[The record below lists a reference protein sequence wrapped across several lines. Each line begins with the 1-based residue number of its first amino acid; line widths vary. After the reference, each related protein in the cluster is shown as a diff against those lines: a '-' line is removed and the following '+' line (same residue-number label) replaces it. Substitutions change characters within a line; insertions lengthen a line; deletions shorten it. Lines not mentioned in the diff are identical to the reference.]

1 MGTWGPDIFD
11 NDKAADW
18 VFDVAKSTDMSLVE
32 ATVGKVVTASD
43 EYLNANIAIEALAAI
58 EVVARL
64 KGKWGIKCAHSE
76 AADKWV
82 EENKF
87 DVSSDLIDS
96 CKNAID
102 RIMGNNSELIDNW
115 QNNAEYYEQW
125 KQGVADLKKRISS

>member
-1 MGTWGPDIFD
+1 MGTWGPGIFD

-32 ATVGKVVTASD
+32 STIGKVLTAAD
-43 EYLNANIAIEALAAI
+43 EYLNASIAIEALAAI

-64 KGKWGIKCAHSE
+64 KGKGGDKNAHTE
-76 AADKWV
+76 PVDKWV
-82 EENKF
+82 DANKF
-87 DVSSDLIDS
+87 DVSSSLLNS

-115 QNNAEYYEQW
+115 QNEKEYYEQW
-125 KQGVADLKKRISS
+125 KQEVADLKKRISS